1 MKRTKYILLMMTLLL
16 TVLCINAFASDVVTA
31 KPEFTFDGRSL
42 ADFAS
47 VSGQPQIKGQ
57 SAYAMNLNT
66 GVVVYE
72 KNSSEAVYP
81 ASTVKLMTAIVA
93 YENISDLDVM
103 ITASETAVKKTQGS
117 NIRIEAGEEYSA
129 SELLNALLIS
139 GANDAALVL
148 AEYVAGSNEE
158 FVAMMNE
165 KAKSIG
171 AVSTHFENVTGFH
184 DEDMMTT
191 ARDTAIIGQYFYYIS
206 DLFDMSNTKSLR
218 TDRVKRTLVNR
229 NYLLSRAF
237 TDKYFRSDATGM
249 SVGSTPEGG
258 NCLVSCVNGRD
269 GQIYL
274 CVVMNSPEIEDV
286 NYAYDDADL
295 IFDFCT
301 DNFSYQTVASTKD
314 VMCEIPVNNAVD
326 IDHFTLFPDAD
337 VKMLLPN
344 ELDYANEIHLE
355 KRLFRDEADAPVNRM
370 DVFGEVVVKYLDTV
384 PVGRAKLVSDVSVDK
399 SNVLYFI
406 SRIERIVSG
415 KWFVTFFVIAVVL
428 FLAYFG
434 ISVYYAYFKKSKYT
448 GNRPRNRR

>member
-237 TDKYFRSDATGM
+237 TDKYFRSDAAGM

-314 VMCEIPVNNAVD
+314 VMCEIPVNHAVD